1 MQKEI
6 IHEIVEKQKAYFL
19 SGATLGV
26 KERINNL
33 KKLHEAVVRNEEKL
47 RAALKKDLGKSSFES
62 DMCEV
67 RLTESEISYMISHTR
82 RFSKDKTI
90 HTPLSHFHSHSYVH
104 YTPYGN
110 VLIMSPWNYPV
121 LLTLEPLSDAL
132 AAGNTVVLKSSLYSP
147 ETTRVMK
154 EMIQETFPEELV
166 AYVDGGREENQALL
180 DEKFDYIFFTGS
192 KHVGRFVMEK
202 AAKNL
207 TPVTLELG
215 GKSPVVV
222 EKDAD
227 IPLASRRIVFGKYL
241 NCGQTC
247 VAPDYILVDKSIK
260 QKLVEN
266 IKEEIIRQ
274 FGKEPL
280 NNPDYGKII
289 NTKHFDRILS
299 LIDENKVVFG
309 GKSDRNTLQIEPTVM
324 VDVSSQDPV
333 MQEEIFG
340 PVLPII
346 EYTNTQEAIEFIQK
360 REHPLAF
367 YVFTKPKNAKQIM
380 NRIGF
385 GGGCINDTII
395 HLATSEMGFG
405 GFGESGMGSYH
416 GKKGFLCFSHEA
428 SIVDKKRWIDLPMRY
443 QRYKEIYHRLIRL
456 FLN

>member
-147 ETTRVMK
+147 ETTKVMK

-280 NNPDYGKII
+280 TNPDYGKII

-367 YVFTKPKNAKQIM
+367 YVFTKPKKAKQIM